1 MGSLHTFFL
10 SENTNLC
17 VHLSCS
23 ENTSSLRTAY
33 RSQRLFMRCIK
44 KVISHPLRRPS
55 SQNRDRFAGSRF
67 CFLIWRLIHRA
78 PNRIGDAFLIHL
90 RFMFLI
96 RLDRRFP
103 GHTRLSE
110 QSAGAV
116 AGRACGTSGHFH
128 DPHEPHR
135 DRQHQAEPTGICRH
149 CGRAGCVR
157 RCAAV
162 RRARIWQNGQHTADF
177 GRAQPLYSVASTSPR
192 QHSHRR
198 QTGDGQT
205 FRLIFPPHTGSDPN
219 CGMTPAPCPFRFAKG
234 RGLFFLFKNKES
246 PGRRSK
252 GRRL

>member
-110 QSAGAV
+110 QSAP
-116 AGRACGTSGHFH
+116 AGFH
-128 DPHEPHR
+128 TPRSTISP
-135 DRQHQAEPTGICRH
+135 
-149 CGRAGCVR
+149 
-157 RCAAV
+157 
-162 RRARIWQNGQHTADF
+162 RRALDSSVGQRSIVRPQAADRILSIPSF
-177 GRAQPLYSVASTSPR
+177 IPR
-192 QHSHRR
+192 
-198 QTGDGQT
+198 
-205 FRLIFPPHTGSDPN
+205 I
-219 CGMTPAPCPFRFAKG
+219 
-234 RGLFFLFKNKES
+234 
-246 PGRRSK
+246 SK
-252 GRRL
+252 IIN

>member
-10 SENTNLC
+10 SEITNLC

-78 PNRIGDAFLIHL
+78 PNRIGDAFLIRL

-103 GHTRLSE
+103 GRTHLSE

-116 AGRACGTSGHFH
+116 AGRACGASGHFH
-128 DPHEPHR
+128 DQHEPHR

-149 CGRAGCVR
+149 C
-157 RCAAV
+157 
-162 RRARIWQNGQHTADF
+162 

-205 FRLIFPPHTGSDPN
+205 FRLIIPPHTGSDPN

-234 RGLFFLFKNKES
+234 RGFFCSKARNRQDTAARADGYKCAA
-246 PGRRSK
+246 RSMRQSGLK
-252 GRRL
+252 